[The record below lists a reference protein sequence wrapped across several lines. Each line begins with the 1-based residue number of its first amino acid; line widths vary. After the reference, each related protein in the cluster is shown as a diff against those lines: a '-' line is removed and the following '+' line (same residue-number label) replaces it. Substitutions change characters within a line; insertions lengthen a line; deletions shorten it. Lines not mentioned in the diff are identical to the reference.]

1 MTTLILYTYCEN
13 QTSILKNTD
22 SYNNFKFFL
31 DKALINDNKYLFCIN
46 INGIFTIKLD
56 KYIEK
61 YKNLKIFLGNGKS
74 MIEAYL
80 NILNN
85 IDYHKFKNFIF
96 ISDKVRGPYYRNKN
110 FGISKN
116 WIDFY
121 TSNLNNHNHN
131 VIISAYGTSPMGK
144 IYKFPYICIKFM
156 VLNYNILKFI
166 IENKFFE
173 KNIYDTNLGINHTDP
188 KNIFEIKLS
197 TFLLDNNINYVSLDY
212 RGILNL
218 DILKY
223 YKENNWNKL
232 LEITQKLHQI
242 NDTTIKYRLFW
253 TGNIMKKIFE
263 DKDINYIL
271 NLNKI
276 RETKNLGK
284 W

>member
-1 MTTLILYTYCEN
+1 
-13 QTSILKNTD
+13 
-22 SYNNFKFFL
+22 
-31 DKALINDNKYLFCIN
+31 
-46 INGIFTIKLD
+46 
-56 KYIEK
+56 
-61 YKNLKIFLGNGKS
+61 
-74 MIEAYL
+74 
-80 NILNN
+80 
-85 IDYHKFKNFIF
+85 
-96 ISDKVRGPYYRNKN
+96 
-110 FGISKN
+110 
-116 WIDFY
+116 
-121 TSNLNNHNHN
+121 
-131 VIISAYGTSPMGK
+131 
-144 IYKFPYICIKFM
+144 M
-156 VLNYNILKFI
+156 VLNYNTLKFI
-166 IENKFFE
+166 MDNKFFE
-173 KNIYDTNLGINHTDP
+173 KIFMILNCSINHVNP

-232 LEITQKLHQI
+232 FEITQKLHKI

-276 RETKNLGK
+276 RETNNLGK

>member
-1 MTTLILYTYCEN
+1 
-13 QTSILKNTD
+13 
-22 SYNNFKFFL
+22 
-31 DKALINDNKYLFCIN
+31 
-46 INGIFTIKLD
+46 
-56 KYIEK
+56 
-61 YKNLKIFLGNGKS
+61 
-74 MIEAYL
+74 
-80 NILNN
+80 
-85 IDYHKFKNFIF
+85 
-96 ISDKVRGPYYRNKN
+96 
-110 FGISKN
+110 
-116 WIDFY
+116 
-121 TSNLNNHNHN
+121 
-131 VIISAYGTSPMGK
+131 
-144 IYKFPYICIKFM
+144 M

-212 RGILNL
+212 RGILDL

-232 LEITQKLHQI
+232 FEITQKLHQI

-276 RETKNLGK
+276 RKTKNLDK